1 MRRGSSK
8 KSGQSNPSVNSSA
21 ADLFRSASSKANSK
35 ELERIDSLFYTYAN
49 GSSGLIDP
57 STAASCTKK
66 TRWWWSSELRS
77 IRNDGALAPVSCN
90 ARPSSSLLLNIH
102 HFHVHAVDGGFFN

>member
-21 ADLFRSASSKANSK
+21 ADLFRSERLDEMMQVSSSLTTVVIPGLRPKKSRWCCDFVQPNVDDTKHQHGVLSILSMEIATSSKANSK

-49 GSSGLIDP
+49 GSSGLI
-57 STAASCTKK
+57 
-66 TRWWWSSELRS
+66 
-77 IRNDGALAPVSCN
+77 
-90 ARPSSSLLLNIH
+90 
-102 HFHVHAVDGGFFN
+102 